1 MGDPLVACVAGSPTV
16 ALHFFIQYIVYNL
29 IVNITLLT
37 DFLTDIWNVILLFYP
52 TANLIKRVSQ
62 AAQ

>member
-1 MGDPLVACVAGSPTV
+1 MGDPLVACVAGSPPV

-37 DFLTDIWNVILLFYP
+37 DFFYGYLECDFIVLSYSNCSLIVIKL
-52 TANLIKRVSQ
+52 K
-62 AAQ
+62 